1 MTPKAWENRVGRRLR
16 LRDLRI
22 LSAVAQWGSV
32 AKAAKRLS
40 MTQPAV
46 SDAIATL
53 EDALRVRLLD
63 RTSKGVEPTICAKAL
78 LKRGH
83 VIFDELRQG
92 IRDIEFLA
100 SPTVGEVHVGC
111 SETLMT
117 GFLPAVIDRLSRRYP
132 EIVVHAINAQ
142 PSATEYRQLRDREVD
157 LMLGRVFEPVSDDE
171 VDTEILF
178 EDRYLVVA
186 GAASPWARRRKIT
199 LAELVNEPW
208 IDMPQA
214 SIFGSFL
221 TEAFLAQSLQR
232 PRKSVLSFSHHLR
245 NELLATGRFLTI
257 LAGSVLDANAERWDL
272 KALPIDL
279 TIKPHSVAAF
289 TLRQR
294 TLSPVVEL
302 FIEHAREIAKPQA
315 KRWMRSS

>member
-1 MTPKAWENRVGRRLR
+1 MAPKAWENRVGRRLR
-16 LRDLRI
+16 LRDLHI
-22 LSAVAQWGSV
+22 LSAVAQWGSM
-32 AKAAKRLS
+32 AKAAKHLS

-63 RTSKGVEPTICAKAL
+63 RTSKGVEPTIYAKAL

-92 IRDIEFLA
+92 IRDIEFIA
-100 SPTVGEVHVGC
+100 NPTVGEVHVGC

-157 LMLGRVFEPVSDDE
+157 LMLGRAFEPVSDDE

-221 TEAFLAQSLQR
+221 TEAFLAQGLQR

-245 NELLATGRFLTI
+245 NELLTTGQFLTI
-257 LAGSVLDANAERWDL
+257 LAGSVLEANAERWDL

-289 TLRQR
+289 TLKRR
-294 TLSPVVEL
+294 TVSPVVEL
-302 FIEHAREIAKPQA
+302 FIEHAREVAKPQA
-315 KRWMRSS
+315 KRK